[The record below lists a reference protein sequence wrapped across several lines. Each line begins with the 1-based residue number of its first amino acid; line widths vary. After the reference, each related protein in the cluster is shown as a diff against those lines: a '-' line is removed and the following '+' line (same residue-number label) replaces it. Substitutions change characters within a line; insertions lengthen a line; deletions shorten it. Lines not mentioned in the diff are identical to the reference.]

1 MDAGIK
7 VVLITLYKFCKEA
20 GFKHPHMIIVE
31 ELINPSKMETNIK
44 NIKLAV
50 YDCFDIT
57 EQQGDKVTRK
67 REIVKIRQIA
77 MELSYRIGME
87 TQKNWSLVDVGT
99 EIGEKDHATVLHAI
113 KTVNNLR
120 ETDRAY
126 NDKYRSTEIEV
137 RFKIRQ
143 YGTTEKN
150 ENSESSESIR

>member
-7 VVLITLYKFCKEA
+7 VVLITLYEFCKEA

-44 NIKLAV
+44 NIKLTV

-87 TQKNWSLVDVGT
+87 TQKNWSLAEVGE

-143 YGTTEKN
+143 YGTTGKN
-150 ENSESSESIR
+150 ESSESSESIR